1 VKPSG
6 DIALDAPGVTVALA
20 IDGRAVTA
28 PAGVSVLEACRAVGI
43 HIPTLC
49 HDPRL
54 EPYGA
59 CRLCVVQIE
68 DMRGFPTS
76 CTTLVADG
84 MVVTTDNE
92 ALHDMRSTIVELL
105 LSDHK
110 IECLTCESNG
120 RCGLQDAAYDL
131 GIETARFDGQRH
143 RSVVDDSNP
152 LIDRDPAK
160 CISCGRCVR
169 ICHEVQGCDV
179 WGFTER
185 GFDSMP
191 NTPFGVSLLEAGCEF
206 CGQCVSTCPTGALTD
221 RQSRFLGR
229 HWEVEWT
236 ETTCGYCGVGCAIEF
251 ATKDGKIV
259 GARAP
264 LGKGPNYGN
273 LCAKGRYGWSFA
285 EHPDRLTTPLIRRE
299 GGFEEATWDEALA
312 LVAERLAAIRDEQGG
327 QAVAGLASAKCTNEE
342 NYLFQKLMRA
352 GLGTH
357 NIDHCA
363 RL

>member
-1 VKPSG
+1 MSAVAEG
-6 DIALDAPGVTVALA
+6 TGTITLTV
-20 IDGRAVTA
+20 DGRAVTA
-28 PAGVSVLEACRAVGI
+28 RAGATVLEACREAGI
-43 HIPTLC
+43 AIPTLC

-54 EPYGA
+54 KPFGA
-59 CRLCVVQIE
+59 CRLCVVEI
-68 DMRGFPTS
+68 DGIRGYPTS
-76 CTTLVADG
+76 CTTLASAD
-84 MVVTTDNE
+84 MVVRTGTD
-92 ALHDMRSTIVELL
+92 ALHEIRSTVVELL

-120 RCGLQDAAYDL
+120 ACGLQDAAYDL
-131 GIETARFDGQRH
+131 GIETVRFEGAKHVSR
-143 RSVVDDSNP
+143 VDDANP
-152 LIDRDPAK
+152 LIKRDLAK

-179 WGFTER
+179 WGFTGR
-185 GFDSMP
+185 GFDSVP
-191 NTPFGVSLLEAGCEF
+191 NTPFGVSLLDAGCEF

-221 RQSRFLGR
+221 KQGRFGGR
-229 HWEVEWT
+229 HWEVTWT

-251 ATKDGKIV
+251 ATKGGHIV

-264 LGKGPNYGN
+264 MDTGPNFGN

-285 EHPDRLTTPLIRRE
+285 QHPDRLTTPQIRRD
-299 GGFEEATWDEALA
+299 GVLVDATWDEALA
-312 LVAERLAAIRDEQGG
+312 LVAEKLAAIRDSHGSD
-327 QAVAGLASAKCTNEE
+327 AIAGLASAKCTNEE

>member
-1 VKPSG
+1 MTEPL
-6 DIALDAPGVTVALA
+6 DIPRLSLTV
-20 IDGRAVTA
+20 DGRVI
-28 PAGVSVLEACRAVGI
+28 PAREGQTVLEACREAAV

-59 CRLCVVQIE
+59 CRLCVVEIE
-68 DMRGFPTS
+68 GMRGFPTS
-76 CTTLVADG
+76 CTVMAADG
-84 MVVTTDNE
+84 MVVTTRSE
-92 ALHDMRSTIVELL
+92 TLHGLRSGVVELL

-120 RCGLQDAAYDL
+120 RCGLQDVAYEL
-131 GIETARFDGQRH
+131 GIDIPRLSGEKHASH
-143 RSVVDDSNP
+143 ANDDNP
-152 LIDRDPAK
+152 LISRDPAK

-179 WGFTER
+179 WGYTGR
-185 GFDSMP
+185 GFDALP
-191 NTPFGVSLLEAGCEF
+191 DTPFSVSLLDAGCEF

-221 RQSRFLGR
+221 KVSRFQGR
-229 HWEVEWT
+229 PWELTWT
-236 ETTCGYCGVGCAIEF
+236 ETTCGYCGVGCTIEF
-251 ATKDGKIV
+251 ATKDGRII

-264 LGKGPNYGN
+264 LSKGPNYGN

-285 EHPDRLTTPLIRRE
+285 QHADRLTTPLIRRDGE
-299 GGFEEATWDEALA
+299 LTPATWAEALGM
-312 LVAERLAAIRDEQGG
+312 VAEKLAAMRDEHGG
-327 QAVAGLASAKCTNEE
+327 SAIAGLASAKCTNEE
-342 NYLFQKLMRA
+342 NYLFQKLLRA
-352 GLGTH
+352 GLNTH